1 MGTLMT
7 PATAKAPTCGCGK
20 PVKFLSSLLGTGFCS
35 DDCFEQAQ
43 MANKSAEDAHIIRT
57 RTGAFFRQGD
67 LRFSVDAKDLN
78 NVVGAN
84 GGDNVIDKLMDSQI
98 VALAGANALPHD
110 PYVRELLRPVLTGL
124 VQMVWYRDL
133 QNHDSDHLRTN
144 QSRRVVLYHQK
155 LRDYEN
161 PPERTRP
168 MSGKELA
175 ATFPPKGRNH
185 VRSTAGKTSM
195 LNKSYRVK
203 PGKHES
209 VASGR
214 EEALLGVLKT
224 LKTASFSQIVEAAQG
239 KVQTKQDFETIIAR
253 FLKELIAHGAVEE
266 V

>member
-1 MGTLMT
+1 MT
-7 PATAKAPTCGCGK
+7 PATAKAPSCACGK
-20 PVKFLSSLLGTGFCS
+20 QVKFFSSLMKTGFCS
-35 DDCFEQAQ
+35 DECFEMAQ

-67 LRFSVDAKDLN
+67 LKFTVDAKDLN

-84 GGDNVIDKLMDSQI
+84 RGDNVIDKLMDSQ
-98 VALAGANALPHD
+98 VVSLASLNALPHD

-124 VQMVWYRDL
+124 VQMIWYRDL

-144 QSRRVVLYHQK
+144 QARRVVLYHQK

-161 PPERTRP
+161 PPAQIEKSSSSKSSAPRAPRVS
-168 MSGKELA
+168 SGKS
-175 ATFPPKGRNH
+175 
-185 VRSTAGKTSM
+185 VM

-203 PGKHES
+203 PGKHDS
-209 VASGR
+209 IASGR
-214 EEALLGVLKT
+214 EEALLDVLKT
-224 LKTASFSQIVEAAQG
+224 LKTARFSQIVEAAQG

-266 V
+266 I